1 MRFSKVS
8 KSYNYTNIFYY
19 YSQFMS
25 LVGTGGPA
33 PCR

>member
-19 YSQFMS
+19 FIW
-25 LVGTGGPA
+25 GKPA
-33 PCR
+33 LRILTYFRFS